1 MNKLI
6 GRSEKI
12 LAMVITLIALANVI
26 WLIFF
31 LRDVQAHASQL
42 PRGVS
47 INVDTSVLLMHVRI
61 ATALV
66 IAAISSWFKKVLAL
80 LLSFAALI
88 WIVVEYARW
97 YAWSLEINR
106 ESGVT
111 PTHALYGADSL
122 NWTIIM
128 VVLGLLIWELAM
140 ILNLR
145 RTR

>member
-12 LAMVITLIALANVI
+12 LAVVTTLIALANVI

-42 PRGVS
+42 PKGVS
-47 INVDTSVLLMHVRI
+47 IDIDPSVSLMHVRI

-66 IAAISSWFKKVLAL
+66 IAAIGTWFRKVVAL
-80 LLSFAALI
+80 LVSFAALI
-88 WIVVEYARW
+88 WVIAEYGRW
-97 YAWSLEINR
+97 HAWSLEINR

-111 PTHALYGADSL
+111 PTHALYGANPL
-122 NWTIIM
+122 NWTIVI
-128 VVLGLLIWELAM
+128 VVSALLIWELTM

-145 RTR
+145 RAR